1 MLCRIDDG
9 VVSDEGL
16 SKNHAATLSCFDG
29 KPAIGFTILGGLGK
43 ATNLATTLDP
53 AKSGSLAVRT
63 IESAQLGY
71 GKLVTSIL
79 E

>member
-1 MLCRIDDG
+1 VLR
-9 VVSDEGL
+9 S
-16 SKNHAATLSCFDG
+16 SCFDG
-29 KPAIGFTILGGLGK
+29 KPPIGFTILGGLGK

>member
-1 MLCRIDDG
+1 MQCRIDDG

-16 SKNHAATLSCFDG
+16 PKNRAATSSYFDG
-29 KPAIGFTILGGLGK
+29 WPTIGFTILGGLGK
-43 ATNLATTLDP
+43 ATNLAMTLDP
-53 AKSGSLAVRT
+53 AKSGSLAVRA

-71 GKLVTSIL
+71 GKLVTSVL